1 MRIYAPDAPYDDDTV
16 KVGRLPRST
25 RSRPEFTHLPPS
37 PSAQEI
43 CSLFVAQLQGLRDTV
58 NQSYA
63 QYFYLLERLAM
74 VRLLPPPASRPP
86 AHPTGGRRCGTA
98 AAGVAMRCRRPVMPR
113 RC

>member
-1 MRIYAPDAPYDDDTV
+1 MVLHATRGDVPDLIAACCLADVMRIYAPDAPYDDDTV

-74 VRLLPPPASRPP
+74 VRRSPPSPP
-86 AHPTGGRRCGTA
+86 
-98 AAGVAMRCRRPVMPR
+98 
-113 RC
+113 